1 MQRRLLLAAIAATVL
16 LKPALGR
23 AQGGGGSKQK
33 PPYLGL
39 KSVTVSLPHADG
51 RRGVLTVE
59 VGVDI
64 ANPVLRDR
72 ADLYMPR
79 LNAAYVAALQPY
91 ALGLS
96 PGQPPNADY
105 VSMVLQRATDQ
116 VLGRRGAKVLLGS
129 ILAN

>member
-1 MQRRLLLAAIAATVL
+1 
-16 LKPALGR
+16 
-23 AQGGGGSKQK
+23 
-33 PPYLGL
+33 
-39 KSVTVSLPHADG
+39 
-51 RRGVLTVE
+51 
-59 VGVDI
+59 
-64 ANPVLRDR
+64 
-72 ADLYMPR
+72 MPR